1 MTAYSGIFYSG
12 TSYVVIFSMFEK
24 NCETACSGIFYSGTS
39 YVVIFSK
46 FENIFGLSRETA
58 CSGIF
63 YSGTTYVVIFSKFEN
78 ILGLSRKNG
87 RLVGGHLSVRWTDN
101 ILEAFATL

>member
-12 TSYVVIFSMFEK
+12 TSYVVIFS
-24 NCETACSGIFYSGTS
+24 
-39 YVVIFSK
+39 K
-46 FENIFGLSRETA
+46 FENFFGLSRETT

>member
-1 MTAYSGIFYSG
+1 
-12 TSYVVIFSMFEK
+12 MFEK

-39 YVVIFSK
+39 YLVVFSK

-78 ILGLSRKNG
+78 IFGLSRRNG
-87 RLVGGHLSVRWTDN
+87 RNGRFMRGHLFLRWTDN
-101 ILEAFATL
+101 IFEALATL